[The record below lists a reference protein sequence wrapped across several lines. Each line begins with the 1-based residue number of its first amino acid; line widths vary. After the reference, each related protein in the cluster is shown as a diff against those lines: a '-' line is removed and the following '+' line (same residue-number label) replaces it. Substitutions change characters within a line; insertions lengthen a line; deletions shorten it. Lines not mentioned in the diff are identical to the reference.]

1 MKGEEW
7 YQADEVARRYEEK
20 RFSRGGRLIDRR
32 EKAAVLD
39 GLGRLDG
46 RSVLEV
52 ACGTGRFTTLLAE
65 RGADATGLD
74 ISAAMLARGREKA
87 RQAGVRDRVEF
98 LRGDAARLPFPDDSF
113 DTVLA
118 MRFFHLADSPDRFVA
133 EMARVAREQVFFDT
147 FNRASARSLYNRL
160 LPMGSRLYSREEV
173 EGLVADAGL
182 EIADAD
188 HDFVLPYGFYRQVP
202 NAVADPVRRLDEA
215 LSETDPGRRLASVS
229 YWNAAVVDGATATR
243 DATPDRDRTASGRP
257 RTDGAGADGDGTESG
272 PI

>member
-1 MKGEEW
+1 
-7 YQADEVARRYEEK
+7 
-20 RFSRGGRLIDRR
+20 
-32 EKAAVLD
+32 
-39 GLGRLDG
+39 
-46 RSVLEV
+46 V

-160 LPMGSRLYSREEV
+160 LPMGSRLYSRAEV

-229 YWNAAVVDGATATR
+229 YWNAAVVDGATAAR

-257 RTDGAGADGDGTESG
+257 RTDGAGADGDGAESG